1 MGRYRTRAG
10 IQAQAITAEGGDME
24 LIFSTTLTSTT
35 DTVSTG
41 TLPTGYSHL
50 HIVIAAKC
58 DRASEFGCGGGVA
71 ARFNGDS
78 SSSYLT
84 LSNRLIANGS
94 DAGPPVTGMS
104 TGTAAVFGSSTG
116 SNISPAPA
124 NPDTYSA
131 IVVDVLNHEVATRHK
146 AWTSQVTSVGGTVN
160 CSQITFRG
168 GLWQNTDA
176 ITSIT
181 FFDNQFDM
189 LAGSSFAVYGVK

>member
-1 MGRYRTRAG
+1 MATFNSPSDSSFKPQ
-10 IQAQAITAEGGDME
+10 IME
-24 LIFSTTLTSTT
+24 LIFSTTLTS
-35 DTVSTG
+35 DTNSVTTG
-41 TLPTGYSHL
+41 TLPTGYRHL

-84 LSNRLIANGS
+84 LSSRLIANGS
-94 DAGPPVTGMS
+94 AVGPPVNGMS
-104 TGTAAVFGSSTG
+104 TVTSAVFGSTTG

-124 NPDTYSA
+124 NPNTYSA
-131 IVVDVLNHEVATRHK
+131 VVVDILNHEVATRHK
-146 AWTSQVTSVGGTVN
+146 AWTSQVTSIGGTVN
-160 CSQITFRG
+160 CSLIALRG

-181 FFDNQFDM
+181 FVDNQFDM
-189 LAGSSFAVYGVK
+189 LAGSSFDVYGVK